1 MKTTLILT
9 CLAVAA
15 AAALPITAGA
25 QHAPAAATAAPVA
38 KVPKATGPEGRS
50 VAEVFKGRAA
60 LKDKTVQVRGRVVKV
75 NSGIKGKNWLHLQ
88 DGSGSATDGSHDL
101 IVTTVDTAAVG
112 DIVTARG
119 TVRVDV
125 VVGPGYAYDV
135 LVEAVSVKK

>member
-1 MKTTLILT
+1 MKTTLILA

-15 AAALPITAGA
+15 AAVLPIAAGA
-25 QHAPAAATAAPVA
+25 QPAAATAAPVA
-38 KVPKATGPEGRS
+38 KVPKATGPEGRT
-50 VAEVFKGRAA
+50 VAEVFKTRAA

-88 DGSGSATDGSHDL
+88 DGSGSASDGTHDL

-112 DIVTARG
+112 DIVSARG
-119 TVRVDV
+119 TVRTDV

-135 LVEAVSVKK
+135 LVEAESVKK